1 MPEHQKREM
10 YAVTPVFF
18 WPVLWWSI
26 IVFEAWMASYEA
38 EHGPAEILF
47 AVTPFGRIRLKYISD
62 RPAPRHT
69 PDLSRAT
76 IHALLAAFTPAIMT
90 SVPVRCVILALTGQ
104 VIAKDNAPPLLP
116 ASLAPG

>member
-10 YAVTPVFF
+10 YDVTPVYF

-26 IVFEAWMASYEA
+26 IVFEAWMARYEA

-47 AVTPFGRIRLKYISD
+47 SVTPFGRIRLMHVSD

-69 PDLSRAT
+69 PELSGAT
-76 IHALLAAFTPAIMT
+76 VRALLVAFTPAIVT
-90 SVPVRCVILALTGQ
+90 SAPVRRVCPVAGISTAPLFDTPISRPALM
-104 VIAKDNAPPLLP
+104 
-116 ASLAPG
+116 APG